1 MVVELLT
8 PHGTMGGGKGG
19 GARRVEVYRFPR
31 QPSSA
36 PTIRKCHP
44 QCFRLRGFRN
54 TVRCLRCPIPDRNGE
69 RGVVGDVS
77 SSVLVGRARQPRFRY
92 NLEDKGNPR
101 CTARQR
107 LYAPPDPIL
116 SVHRADRVCPR
127 SNPRGRE
134 CKGGKEGL
142 LFRETLRTS
151 APLYEA
157 SRSIWARIRV
167 SYVRIVSGC
176 LYVGFGRR

>member
-1 MVVELLT
+1 MVVELLA
-8 PHGTMGGGKGG
+8 PHGTMGGGKG

-44 QCFRLRGFRN
+44 QCFRLRGCRN

-134 CKGGKEGL
+134 WKGGRKGCCSAK
-142 LFRETLRTS
+142 RY
-151 APLYEA
+151 APLHP
-157 SRSIWARIRV
+157 SARLLDQSGHEFEFLTCESYRGV
-167 SYVRIVSGC
+167 SM
-176 LYVGFGRR
+176 